1 MRDVDADLVE
11 ALRRAEPDGP
21 ERLLERYGDRIYR
34 LALCITGVEEDAAEA
49 VEDTLRTTVRMI
61 HTLIGEPAF
70 GSWISRTAAK
80 AAYQRLRMR
89 RPHANEVTL
98 DAVVPALGDDG
109 RHFEWMKDW
118 SNRIDERAQQG
129 ALHGILREAID
140 ALPPDYRTALVLH
153 DVDDAS
159 KPDIAEILGVDVPGV
174 KSRVHR
180 ARLFV
185 RMRLSEYFE
194 AAAAA

>member
-1 MRDVDADLVE
+1 MPVASWPSRTSKPCGEISTSEEGCCDAVGTSLRPCVSDVDDDLVE

-49 VEDTLRTTVRMI
+49 VEDTLRTTVRTI

-89 RPHANEVTL
+89 RP
-98 DAVVPALGDDG
+98 
-109 RHFEWMKDW
+109 
-118 SNRIDERAQQG
+118 
-129 ALHGILREAID
+129 
-140 ALPPDYRTALVLH
+140 
-153 DVDDAS
+153 
-159 KPDIAEILGVDVPGV
+159 
-174 KSRVHR
+174 
-180 ARLFV
+180 
-185 RMRLSEYFE
+185 
-194 AAAAA
+194 